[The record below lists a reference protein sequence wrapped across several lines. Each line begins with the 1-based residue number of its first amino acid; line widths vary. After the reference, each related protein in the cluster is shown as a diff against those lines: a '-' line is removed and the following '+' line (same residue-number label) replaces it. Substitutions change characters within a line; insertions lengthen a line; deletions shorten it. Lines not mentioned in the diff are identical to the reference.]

1 MFDVKCLMDVE
12 VSLLGGEDSEYSKG
26 TAMVDGRCL
35 LGLLALLGL
44 CSSDTVVIVATLH
57 TVPPRG

>member
-1 MFDVKCLMDVE
+1 M
-12 VSLLGGEDSEYSKG
+12 SLPGGTDNEYSKG

-57 TVPPRG
+57 TVPPRGYGQ

>member
-1 MFDVKCLMDVE
+1 M
-12 VSLLGGEDSEYSKG
+12 SLPGGTDSEYSKG

-57 TVPPRG
+57 TVPPRGYGQ